1 MIWTSSFP
9 PCSSRVVSTLGPS
22 AQVAVSASQE
32 AYNDALYFKD
42 EALRAFK
49 LGILSLEE
57 RAQVFCLHRM
67 RSSCL
72 TALL

>member
-1 MIWTSSFP
+1 M
-9 PCSSRVVSTLGPS
+9 CRK
-22 AQVAVSASQE
+22 QE

-57 RAQVFCLHRM
+57 RAQVCAGITKGSVELR
-67 RSSCL
+67 
-72 TALL
+72 ALPRGP

>member
-1 MIWTSSFP
+1 M
-9 PCSSRVVSTLGPS
+9 L
-22 AQVAVSASQE
+22 AVGCHAHAGVQTRQE

-57 RAQVFCLHRM
+57 RAQVYNFNRIHTK
-67 RSSCL
+67 SCI
-72 TALL
+72 T

>member
-1 MIWTSSFP
+1 MSVF
-9 PCSSRVVSTLGPS
+9 GPH
-22 AQVAVSASQE
+22 AHVGVSATQE

-57 RAQVFCLHRM
+57 RAQVYYMHRNK
-67 RSSCL
+67 L
-72 TALL
+72 EQLGL